1 MRKRVLILPISAA
14 VIIAMCA
21 YRISTNDPNAPKPIA
36 PTANYRPAPEFELYD
51 QHEPSETVRLEGYLG
66 RHTIVI
72 VFFDAKIGA
81 DRDPILA
88 RLRQDFDKIK
98 SSGTKVFAI
107 STALPQDNRKVIQQQ
122 RAVSISAVVGSRTGR
137 AQRLGGQC
145 RRSAASRRA
154 QSFSSIAPATSTGGK
169 PPRARLPTPINSSTA
184 SLRHRSPIIGLGRV
198 LSLVQVSRRSP
209 EGCTELNAR
218 VAVCQCQADSWRYG
232 CKFAGGLS

>member
-21 YRISTNDPNAPKPIA
+21 YRISTSDPNAPKPIA

-107 STALPQDNRKVIQQQ
+107 STALPQDNRKVIQQSGPFPFPLLSDPGRDVHNAWGVNADDPQ
-122 RAVSISAVVGSRTGR
+122 HPVSAVFLIDR
-137 AQRLGGQC
+137 AGNVDWGKTTPRPIADPNQLLDRLTQ
-145 RRSAASRRA
+145 
-154 QSFSSIAPATSTGGK
+154 P
-169 PPRARLPTPINSSTA
+169 
-184 SLRHRSPIIGLGRV
+184 
-198 LSLVQVSRRSP
+198 
-209 EGCTELNAR
+209 
-218 VAVCQCQADSWRYG
+218 
-232 CKFAGGLS
+232 